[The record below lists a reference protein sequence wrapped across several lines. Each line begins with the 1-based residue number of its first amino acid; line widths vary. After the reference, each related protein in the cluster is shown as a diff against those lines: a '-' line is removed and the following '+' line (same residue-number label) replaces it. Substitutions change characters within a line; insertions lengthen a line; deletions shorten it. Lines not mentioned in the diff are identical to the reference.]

1 MTLLVLSFGTK
12 WTKAVLGRSKSLC
25 HQLWSGVM
33 IRTASR
39 FPTTPADCSIEV
51 LIGQQQVHVSRGGA
65 VEIGLMDVVVDGLE
79 ILRSS

>member
-1 MTLLVLSFGTK
+1 MN
-12 WTKAVLGRSKSLC
+12 
-25 HQLWSGVM
+25 QSGVGSLKITM
-33 IRTASR
+33 PSAVER
-39 FPTTPADCSIEV
+39 PTTPADCSIEV